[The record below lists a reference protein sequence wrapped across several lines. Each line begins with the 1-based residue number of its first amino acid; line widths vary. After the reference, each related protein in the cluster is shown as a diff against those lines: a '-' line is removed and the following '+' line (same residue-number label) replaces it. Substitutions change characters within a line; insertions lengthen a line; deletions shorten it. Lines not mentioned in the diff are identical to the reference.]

1 MRQITNFSLIG
12 LHAKLLQSC
21 PTLCDPMDCSPPGS
35 SVRGI
40 VQVRILE
47 WVAMPSSRGFF
58 QPRDQTCISYI
69 SCLGRRVLYHLHH
82 LGSCQKHSFP
92 DWVLN
97 PGHSGQ
103 ILATGPTG
111 NCEIALQLN
120 TNVIMYLT
128 VSRALC
134 ARHSVGR
141 RLWYGMLRPISCC
154 LAACSKVVESNVSH
168 VIMTVTSREGKTL
181 VHIGPE

>member
-1 MRQITNFSLIG
+1 MATLIQILIISHPDYGNSLIG
-12 LHAKLLQSC
+12 PSAPSLLPVSLAFIQLVMFQNFLCDRACVCAKLLQSC

-92 DWVLN
+92 DWVFFFF
-97 PGHSGQ
+97 
-103 ILATGPTG
+103 
-111 NCEIALQLN
+111 
-120 TNVIMYLT
+120 
-128 VSRALC
+128 
-134 ARHSVGR
+134 
-141 RLWYGMLRPISCC
+141 
-154 LAACSKVVESNVSH
+154 
-168 VIMTVTSREGKTL
+168 
-181 VHIGPE
+181 